1 MAIPVIVQ
9 ILLAVFI
16 VSAISFVGAF
26 TLFMQKSLHQL
37 INYLVAFAV
46 GGMLGAAFL
55 DLLPEA
61 VEKTPNWGIY
71 VLAGILAF
79 FLIELYFHWHHH
91 HTHIKAG
98 HKHIHPVGYL
108 NLIGDGAHN
117 FLDGM
122 IIAASFIV
130 NPALGIITTVA
141 VIMHEIPQEF
151 GDFGI
156 LIHAGFTKGKA
167 LFFNFLSALTAIT
180 GAMVAFFAVEA
191 IRNIS
196 IYIVPF
202 AAGGFIYMAT
212 ADLLPEIHKHQGED
226 FFETILQTVLIFLGV
241 SLIWLIS
248 IYFGA

>member
-1 MAIPVIVQ
+1 MAIPVIAQ
-9 ILLAVFI
+9 ILLSVFI
-16 VSAISFVGAF
+16 VSMISFVGVF
-26 TLFMQKSLHQL
+26 TLYMQKNLHKL

-61 VEKTPNWGIY
+61 VEKTPSWGFY
-71 VLAGILAF
+71 VLAGIMAF

-91 HTHIKAG
+91 HTHVKVG

-122 IIAASFIV
+122 IIAASYIV
-130 NPALGIITTVA
+130 SPALGFITTIA

-156 LIHAGFTKGKA
+156 LIHSGFAKGRA
-167 LFFNFLSALTAIT
+167 LFFNFLSALTAMM
-180 GAMVAFFAVEA
+180 GALVAFFSMGF
-191 IRNIS
+191 IGNLS
-196 IYIVPF
+196 IFLIPF

-212 ADLLPEIHKHQGED
+212 ADLLPEIHKHQGREI
-226 FFETILQTVLIFLGV
+226 FETMTQTALIFLGIG
-241 SLIWLIS
+241 LIWFIG
-248 IYFGA
+248 IYFKA